1 MIFEAP
7 YDFVQ
12 RLQIR
17 VKTVP
22 ICQKFAVSV
31 RTLIIQ
37 KNLQQQCIKLTKNRF
52 LSSLY
57 ILLVDYIF

>member
-22 ICQKFAVSV
+22 ICQKFSASV

-37 KNLQQQCIKLTKNRF
+37 KNLQQQ
-52 LSSLY
+52 
-57 ILLVDYIF
+57 

>member
-37 KNLQQQCIKLTKNRF
+37 KNLQQQ
-52 LSSLY
+52 
-57 ILLVDYIF
+57 